1 MSRGHARHQ
10 ASRRRMYSSR
20 QRELRERR
28 TVTAVDDELW
38 TGDRAVAIEIEE
50 SLDFEAPTSWNVA
63 PRRRASAA

>member
-1 MSRGHARHQ
+1 
-10 ASRRRMYSSR
+10 MYSSR

-28 TVTAVDDELW
+28 TSAVRDEDYWLS
-38 TGDRAVAIEIEE
+38 DRVAVFEIEE

>member
-1 MSRGHARHQ
+1 
-10 ASRRRMYSSR
+10 MYSSR

-28 TVTAVDDELW
+28 TATAVDDQLW
-38 TGDRAVAIEIEE
+38 TGDHAVAIEIEE

>member
-1 MSRGHARHQ
+1 
-10 ASRRRMYSSR
+10 MYSSR

-28 TVTAVDDELW
+28 TAAVVDDQQW
-38 TGDRAVAIEIEE
+38 TGDRAIAIEIEE